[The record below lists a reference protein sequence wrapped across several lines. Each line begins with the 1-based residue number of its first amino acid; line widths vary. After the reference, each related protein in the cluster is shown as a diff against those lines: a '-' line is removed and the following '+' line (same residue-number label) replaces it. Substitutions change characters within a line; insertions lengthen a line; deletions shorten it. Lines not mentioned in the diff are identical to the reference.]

1 MTLRP
6 LSTLPLR
13 VGLKLRLRRAKRERD
28 AQQSSLRETLRQI
41 SRRPPRPAGATV
53 DDVLFVD
60 IHPYALVGHQL
71 SAWMSGYLWAR
82 DLQLE
87 LESAQF
93 SKDPQG
99 TYAVGTKSAPKV
111 GARRILLP
119 SVNDERDPTSIQL
132 LAARVELARRRWP
145 EERLRF
151 ELALDQPR
159 WDLTPA
165 SEALRIAVLRGPLG
179 DRLRELEATAPY
191 VAIHIRRPASVG
203 EISPQAHP
211 DRWIDASWYVRVIS
225 EIRSVKELREIPIR
239 IISLGGASE
248 FEQLAR
254 LEGVELCLNG
264 DRDDDFLRLAA
275 ARVLVFAPSS
285 FSYNAALV
293 SKQAVIGR
301 APWWHEIPSSGRWV
315 RLGPDG
321 ELDRALL
328 ERALVPR
335 LHSS

>member
-1 MTLRP
+1 M
-6 LSTLPLR
+6 
-13 VGLKLRLRRAKRERD
+13 
-28 AQQSSLRETLRQI
+28 
-41 SRRPPRPAGATV
+41 
-53 DDVLFVD
+53 
-60 IHPYALVGHQL
+60 
-71 SAWMSGYLWAR
+71 
-82 DLQLE
+82 
-87 LESAQF
+87 
-93 SKDPQG
+93 
-99 TYAVGTKSAPKV
+99 
-111 GARRILLP
+111 
-119 SVNDERDPTSIQL
+119 
-132 LAARVELARRRWP
+132 
-145 EERLRF
+145 
-151 ELALDQPR
+151 
-159 WDLTPA
+159 
-165 SEALRIAVLRGPLG
+165 
-179 DRLRELEATAPY
+179 
-191 VAIHIRRPASVG
+191 G